1 MVCDI
6 YVIHNAGLVL
16 GQDLYGIK
24 SNEHNVTDQAEH
36 IEGDRHD
43 VLGTQR
49 ARYLCLVSFR

>member
-49 ARYLCLVSFR
+49 TRYLCLVSFR

>member
-1 MVCDI
+1 VCDI

-24 SNEHNVTDQAEH
+24 SNEHDVTDQAEY

-49 ARYLCLVSFR
+49 TRYLCLVSFR